1 MAYRHHLLTAA
12 AIAAVAALSLASPA
26 SAAGAS
32 SAAGGEVAKVSGA
45 SAATSVRHRLSRIAN
60 WRGQRYVRPIGPGCS
75 SAWCGRQFVLM
86 VGIAY

>member
-32 SAAGGEVAKVSGA
+32 PAAGEVAKASGA